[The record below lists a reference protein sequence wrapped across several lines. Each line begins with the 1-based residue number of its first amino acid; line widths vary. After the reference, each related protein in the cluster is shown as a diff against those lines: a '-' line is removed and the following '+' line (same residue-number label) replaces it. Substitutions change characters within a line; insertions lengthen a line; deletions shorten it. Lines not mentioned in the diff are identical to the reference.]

1 MSPASAFL
9 KNRAVQIGT
18 GSSNELLPPSKR
30 ARETPP
36 HPGGER
42 VEMVRTQSDDEKNLT
57 APGTTPPDMQPLR
70 SILRG
75 KTPTDAENTSRS
87 RSTQPL
93 PAQPLPTPPLPIQ
106 PLPTQPPPTTTPPTG
121 KMFEIPQDS
130 RSFACPICF
139 NRLSLPVHQCK
150 NGHMVCLPCKY
161 GMEKAKRSCFCGE
174 STWDIRNLGI
184 ELVLEHLTGRCKH
197 AVYGCNDTIGFLK
210 KKEHEEELC
219 KHRPYTCAVDRCT
232 YIGPKPALLQHFDKQ
247 HQMQAVQIDRTSG
260 MVQFTMSKTE
270 EYKLVQSDQELYVVY
285 HEPNTEGPAGDIFYF
300 AAFGPYKRYFY
311 LRVQLKSE
319 KRDKAMWSE
328 VPEIKYLEE
337 WKLKQDYLVLFDGI
351 NRREP
356 RTNCE
361 FHLEVKLVQPPV

>member
-1 MSPASAFL
+1 MSSPSAFL

-36 HPGGER
+36 QPVGDR
-42 VEMVRTQSDDEKNLT
+42 VGMVRTPSDDEKNLT
-57 APGTTPPDMQPLR
+57 ELGTTPPDMQPLR

-75 KTPTDAENTSRS
+75 KSPIDAEKTSGS
-87 RSTQPL
+87 R
-93 PAQPLPTPPLPIQ
+93 ATPPLPTQ
-106 PLPTQPPPTTTPPTG
+106 PLPTQPLAIQPPPTTLIPTE

-130 RSFACPICF
+130 KSFACPICF

-161 GMEKAKRSCFCGE
+161 GMEKAKGSCFCGE

-184 ELVLEHLTGRCKH
+184 ELVLEQLTGRCCKH
-197 AVYGCNDTIGFLK
+197 AVYGCKDTIGFLK

-219 KHRPYTCAVDRCT
+219 KHRPYTCAVDRCI

-247 HQMQAVQIDRTSG
+247 HQMQAMQIDRTTH

-270 EYKLVQSDQELYVVY
+270 KYKLVQSDQELYVVY
-285 HEPNTEGPAGDIFYF
+285 HEPNTDGPAGDIFYF
-300 AAFGPYKRYFY
+300 AAFGQCKRCFY
-311 LRVQLKSE
+311 LRVELRSE
-319 KRDKAMWSE
+319 KRDKQMWSE
-328 VPEIKYLEE
+328 VPEIKDLEE
-337 WKLKQDYLVLFDGI
+337 WKLKKDYIVLFEGI

-361 FHLEVKLVQPPV
+361 FHLKVILAQPPV

>member
-1 MSPASAFL
+1 MSPQSAFL

-36 HPGGER
+36 QPVGER
-42 VEMVRTQSDDEKNLT
+42 VGMVRTQSDDEKNLT
-57 APGTTPPDMQPLR
+57 ASGTSPPDMQPLTWL
-70 SILRG
+70 ILRG
-75 KTPTDAENTSRS
+75 MSPSAAENSSRS

-93 PAQPLPTPPLPIQ
+93 AI
-106 PLPTQPPPTTTPPTG
+106 QPPPTTPLPT
-121 KMFEIPQDS
+121 KEQMFEIPQDS
-130 RSFACPICF
+130 KSFACPICF

-184 ELVLEHLTGRCKH
+184 ELVLEQLTGRCCKH
-197 AVYGCNDTIGFLK
+197 AVYGCKDTIGFLK

-219 KHRPYTCAVDRCT
+219 KHRPYTCA
-232 YIGPKPALLQHFDKQ
+232 
-247 HQMQAVQIDRTSG
+247 
-260 MVQFTMSKTE
+260 FTMTKTE
-270 EYKLVQSDQELYVVY
+270 KYKLVQSNQELYVVY

-300 AAFGPYKRYFY
+300 AAFGTYKRYFY
-311 LRVQLKSE
+311 LRVELRSE
-319 KRDKAMWSE
+319 KRDQAMLSE
-328 VPEIKYLEE
+328 VPEIKDLEE
-337 WKLKQDYLVLFDGI
+337 WKLKKEYIVLFEGI

-356 RTNCE
+356 RINCE
-361 FHLEVKLVQPPV
+361 FHLEVSLAQPPV